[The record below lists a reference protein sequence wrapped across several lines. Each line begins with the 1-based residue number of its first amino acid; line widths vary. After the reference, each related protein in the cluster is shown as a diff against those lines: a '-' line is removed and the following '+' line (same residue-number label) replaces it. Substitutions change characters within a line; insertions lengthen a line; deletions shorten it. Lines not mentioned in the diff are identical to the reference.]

1 MRNRKIIGAFLSALF
16 LSIFSLFS
24 NTSYF
29 FDEFTVQN
37 GLSNNSVKTI
47 YQDQSGCIWVG
58 TKDGLNRFDGL
69 NFKMFHAD
77 IENGIPASSND
88 ITCIKGVGTKLWIG
102 TFNGVYLF
110 DLETY
115 KFQSLKDIYRNQPL
129 PESVVTGIYFEK
141 DYKIWISTKKGLFV
155 LNSKTFKSKLLFK
168 GMTINSLGEADAKK
182 IIVGI
187 AEKGVAVINKKSMTL
202 RFVFKNEK
210 ERVIIKDIFKD
221 SKNRVWLG
229 SHAGKIFRYF
239 PEKELLEQIPLAFKS
254 KTLFQN
260 EDIHSIAQINDSTL
274 FIGTNG
280 GIYVINPNNYQVKA
294 HLRANSDLGSINH
307 DRIMNIYKDQQGGV
321 WVGTFSH
328 GLNYYNPYRNQ
339 YNFYPLKGK
348 GIQFILGQIIENNG
362 ALWFGN
368 EKGLN
373 SFHFATKQI
382 NFIDIHSTLSASGF
396 GKESKVLFNEGV
408 NRIWIYMIDKGL
420 LVFDTKNKKFIKS
433 IGVDQTSLVRSVQI
447 DQKGHYWI
455 AEEQLSIFN
464 PILKNFNSELITNKD
479 ARTKFT
485 LTQCLLKDKKGNM
498 WVGTRSDGV
507 FFFPWINNEYNL
519 NRPTVLKGLINK
531 NISILFEDSKG
542 RIWIGTNGSG
552 ICRYNLENESITVFN
567 SPNGFKNAI
576 ICGIQEDT
584 KTGNIWVATTNGVSS
599 IINNKI
605 SNYTNQTGLPLSEV
619 SQGAFM
625 KASDGNFYIGGR
637 EGLVSFNPSNFGL
650 NPYKPTVVINSL
662 RSLKEEAVE
671 YSSPNDLKQVE
682 LSYSQSS
689 FVISFSATNYLF
701 PKANRFAYKLKSAHK
716 EWIEIGSRNELSFI
730 DLTEGDYQFCIKAC
744 NNDGVWNDKFTE
756 LHVHVLPPLWR
767 SWWAKLFYI
776 VIFLFIVYLII
787 QYFNIKNAYTYQ
799 LKLDQI
805 EKENNEQNHQMKLRL
820 FTNFSHELRTPLTL
834 IIDPLSDMI
843 KDVNIPEKIKFSLY
857 LAHKNANRLLLLVN
871 HLMDFRKL
879 ENNAMKLNVCQIDIH
894 LFISELINTF
904 KDYAEKRQVKLD
916 YSVDYSGTEVW
927 FDPMLMEKLFFNLIS
942 NAFKSSKS
950 GDRIT
955 LTITQNQSNLLVG
968 IKDSGIGIPEKELL
982 HIFDPFFQVSQGD
995 TAEMFGSGIGL
1006 NLAKAIIELHKGE
1019 IWAESTI
1026 NEGAIFFVKFPLGN
1040 KHFAESDFTNAKADT
1055 WVHKKTEEESLFQI
1069 EQIDQVEYNNI
1080 NTQKSTILIVED
1092 DSDLISYI
1100 RHVMMKDY
1108 NVIEAENGAEG
1119 FKMAVEII
1127 PELIISDVMMP
1138 IMSGTELCKKIK
1150 SDICTAHIPVL
1161 LLTAKT
1167 LTNQIQAGYEF
1178 GADEYMLKPFDSN
1191 LLKTRVANLIKS
1203 RDQLKKIFKMNFSL
1217 PEINT
1222 PQVSLDDKFIN
1233 KLFDFVER
1241 NIDNS
1246 ELQIEDFSSEIGVS
1260 RAQLFRKLKSLT
1272 DTTPNKLLL
1281 QIRLKTALKLLQT
1294 NEYPINEVAY
1304 KVGFSDPAYFG
1315 KCFKAEYNMTPK
1327 TYASKYKG

>member
-1 MRNRKIIGAFLSALF
+1 
-16 LSIFSLFS
+16 
-24 NTSYF
+24 
-29 FDEFTVQN
+29 
-37 GLSNNSVKTI
+37 
-47 YQDQSGCIWVG
+47 
-58 TKDGLNRFDGL
+58 
-69 NFKMFHAD
+69 
-77 IENGIPASSND
+77 
-88 ITCIKGVGTKLWIG
+88 
-102 TFNGVYLF
+102 
-110 DLETY
+110 
-115 KFQSLKDIYRNQPL
+115 
-129 PESVVTGIYFEK
+129 
-141 DYKIWISTKKGLFV
+141 
-155 LNSKTFKSKLLFK
+155 
-168 GMTINSLGEADAKK
+168 
-182 IIVGI
+182 
-187 AEKGVAVINKKSMTL
+187 
-202 RFVFKNEK
+202 
-210 ERVIIKDIFKD
+210 
-221 SKNRVWLG
+221 
-229 SHAGKIFRYF
+229 
-239 PEKELLEQIPLAFKS
+239 
-254 KTLFQN
+254 
-260 EDIHSIAQINDSTL
+260 
-274 FIGTNG
+274 
-280 GIYVINPNNYQVKA
+280 
-294 HLRANSDLGSINH
+294 
-307 DRIMNIYKDQQGGV
+307 
-321 WVGTFSH
+321 
-328 GLNYYNPYRNQ
+328 
-339 YNFYPLKGK
+339 
-348 GIQFILGQIIENNG
+348 
-362 ALWFGN
+362 
-368 EKGLN
+368 
-373 SFHFATKQI
+373 
-382 NFIDIHSTLSASGF
+382 
-396 GKESKVLFNEGV
+396 
-408 NRIWIYMIDKGL
+408 
-420 LVFDTKNKKFIKS
+420 
-433 IGVDQTSLVRSVQI
+433 
-447 DQKGHYWI
+447 
-455 AEEQLSIFN
+455 
-464 PILKNFNSELITNKD
+464 
-479 ARTKFT
+479 
-485 LTQCLLKDKKGNM
+485 
-498 WVGTRSDGV
+498 
-507 FFFPWINNEYNL
+507 
-519 NRPTVLKGLINK
+519 
-531 NISILFEDSKG
+531 
-542 RIWIGTNGSG
+542 
-552 ICRYNLENESITVFN
+552 
-567 SPNGFKNAI
+567 
-576 ICGIQEDT
+576 
-584 KTGNIWVATTNGVSS
+584 
-599 IINNKI
+599 
-605 SNYTNQTGLPLSEV
+605 
-619 SQGAFM
+619 
-625 KASDGNFYIGGR
+625 
-637 EGLVSFNPSNFGL
+637 
-650 NPYKPTVVINSL
+650 
-662 RSLKEEAVE
+662 
-671 YSSPNDLKQVE
+671 
-682 LSYSQSS
+682 
-689 FVISFSATNYLF
+689 
-701 PKANRFAYKLKSAHK
+701 
-716 EWIEIGSRNELSFI
+716 
-730 DLTEGDYQFCIKAC
+730 
-744 NNDGVWNDKFTE
+744 
-756 LHVHVLPPLWR
+756 
-767 SWWAKLFYI
+767 
-776 VIFLFIVYLII
+776 VYLII
-787 QYFNIKNAYTYQ
+787 QYFNIKNSYTYQ

-1246 ELQIEDFSSEIGVS
+1246 EL
-1260 RAQLFRKLKSLT
+1260 
-1272 DTTPNKLLL
+1272 
-1281 QIRLKTALKLLQT
+1281 
-1294 NEYPINEVAY
+1294 
-1304 KVGFSDPAYFG
+1304 
-1315 KCFKAEYNMTPK
+1315 
-1327 TYASKYKG
+1327 